1 MCLGRDSLD
10 RPHQCGLAEEV
21 FAALPLPC
29 IVWRD
34 EGGRAVMVNAAF
46 RREFG
51 VSRGRAGPRWIAD
64 HLEPAGAADEFV
76 FRDAVGTGRRYHLT
90 RQQLDAPSGAFHAV
104 FLTRL
109 PGEEPKPREP
119 SPNMV
124 AALRPDV
131 NLTRRESQ
139 VLEGIMSGKL
149 NKVIAGEL
157 KISPKTVELHRANLM
172 AKLRVHNVV
181 ELARAV
187 LDAPPAQHGS
197 EERAA
202 GTDLPELVAGR

>member
-29 IVWRD
+29 VVWRHD
-34 EGGRAVMVNAAF
+34 GRRAVMVNAAF
-46 RREFG
+46 QREFG
-51 VSRGRAGPRWIAD
+51 VTRGRTGPRWIAE

-76 FRDAVGTGRRYHLT
+76 FRDARGGRRRYHLT
-90 RQQLDAPSGAFHAV
+90 RQQLDAPSGAFQAV
-104 FLTRL
+104 FFTPL
-109 PGEEPKPREP
+109 PTDEPAPQEAP
-119 SPNMV
+119 SGP

-139 VLEGIMSGKL
+139 VLDGIMRGKL
-149 NKVIAGEL
+149 NKVIASEL
-157 KISPKTVELHRANLM
+157 RISPKTVELHRANLM

-187 LDAPPAQHGS
+187 LDGPPEQKSAS
-197 EERAA
+197 IESRDVIRSTA
-202 GTDLPELVAGR
+202 